1 MVKEGYKEVKAL
13 GEKYIIPEEWSLKE
27 LSEVLT
33 VIRNGSSKKQNKQGK
48 GLPVSRIETIADGTI
63 NYDKIGYVDL
73 ESEDLKKHKLEK
85 GDILFSHINS
95 IAHIGKV
102 AQYKADKKLYHGMNL
117 LKLRF
122 DNEKVTDQFMLHRL
136 KSVNAKH
143 FYERYAKQ
151 AVNQA
156 SLNQNDVGLYTF
168 PLPPLPEQK
177 KIASILSSVD
187 RSIEKTDE
195 VIEETKELKKGLMQE
210 LFTRGVSGNDL
221 RLSPHE
227 NNDLYKNSYL
237 GFVPEDWIDYQ
248 ISDIAETDY
257 GLNSAIDKT
266 LSKGIKM
273 ISVGNVNKDG
283 TLDFDDVNYAIE
295 DKISSEDI
303 LLKGDILFNWRNGSK
318 EHLGKTIYF
327 DLNDEFTHVGL
338 LIRIRTNKNENIYS
352 KFLYYFMR
360 YIHFKQ
366 FFTRAKKQV
375 NNTFNKTELNN
386 LQVFIPPLE
395 EQKKIASIL
404 SSVDA
409 KIQKE
414 EEYKEKLEKLKKGLM
429 QKILTGEIRVNKD
442 MEV

>member
-1 MVKEGYKEVKAL
+1 MVKEGYRNTSIGVIPDDWKVERLSDVGEVTGGNTPRRSTDEYWGGDIPWLTPSQLTGKLINEISETDEYITEKGFENSSVKLLPPGTVIMSSRATIGETVINKVPMTTNQGFANIICDENKVFNYYLLYLLRYITPRLKAL
-13 GEKYIIPEEWSLKE
+13 AG
-27 LSEVLT
+27 
-33 VIRNGSSKKQNKQGK
+33 GSTF
-48 GLPVSRIETIADGTI
+48 LEISRT
-63 NYDKIGYVDL
+63 NV
-73 ESEDLKKHKLEK
+73 
-85 GDILFSHINS
+85 
-95 IAHIGKV
+95 
-102 AQYKADKKLYHGMNL
+102 
-117 LKLRF
+117 R
-122 DNEKVTDQFMLHRL
+122 
-136 KSVNAKH
+136 SVNIP
-143 FYERYAKQ
+143 
-151 AVNQA
+151 V
-156 SLNQNDVGLYTF
+156 
-168 PLPPLPEQK
+168 PPLPEQK
-177 KIASILSSVD
+177 KISSILSSVD
-187 RSIEKTDE
+187 ESIEKTDE
-195 VIEETKELKKGLMQE
+195 VIKETKELKKGLMQE

-404 SSVDA
+404 SSVDT
-409 KIQKE
+409 KIKKE
-414 EEYKEKLEKLKKGLM
+414 EEYKAKLEQLKKGLM
-429 QKILTGEIRVNKD
+429 QKLLTGEIRVNTE